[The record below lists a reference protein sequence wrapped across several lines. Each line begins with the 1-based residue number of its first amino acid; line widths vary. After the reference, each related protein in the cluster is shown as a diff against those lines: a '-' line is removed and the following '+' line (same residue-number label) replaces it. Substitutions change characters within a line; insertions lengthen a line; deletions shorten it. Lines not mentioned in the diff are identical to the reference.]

1 MECCEMKG
9 YLTYLILWNLSNK
22 PMNGAEITREF
33 EKRRGSKPS
42 PGTIYP
48 ALKELKNKG
57 LISMDD
63 NKIYSLTDEG
73 QKELKSACRI
83 FCKIFYD
90 AKEMSDFCGGQIK
103 EINKDDPSPG
113 NL

>member
-1 MECCEMKG
+1 MKG

-22 PMNGAEITREF
+22 EMNGAEITREF

-48 ALKELKNKG
+48 ALKDLKNKG
-57 LISMDD
+57 LILVDD
-63 NKIYSLTDEG
+63 NKMYSLTDDG
-73 QKELKSACRI
+73 KKELKSACKL

-90 AKEMSDFCGGQIK
+90 AEEMSDFCKNNRQMI
-103 EINKDDPSPG
+103 
-113 NL
+113 